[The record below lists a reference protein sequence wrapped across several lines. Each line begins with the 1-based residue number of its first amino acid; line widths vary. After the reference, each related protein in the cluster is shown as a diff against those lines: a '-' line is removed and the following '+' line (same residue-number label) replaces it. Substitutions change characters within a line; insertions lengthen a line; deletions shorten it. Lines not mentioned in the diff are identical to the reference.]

1 MYHKLKCDQ
10 RSRQEIQ
17 NKNIM
22 KPVKGPA
29 YWEVPLTFFCQNEQ
43 DTIALIGISKEKSV
57 KTDFIAKVR
66 KQLLQEFFSLFKH
79 YFLQPLEFFIHGTR

>member
-1 MYHKLKCDQ
+1 MINEAGKK
-10 RSRQEIQ
+10 SK

-29 YWEVPLTFFCQNEQ
+29 YWEVPFTFFCQNEQ

-66 KQLLQEFFSLFKH
+66 KQLLPEFFSLFKY
-79 YFLQPLEFFIHGTR
+79 YFEQTLKPFFFDTR